1 MMSPGLS
8 TEQRQALELLASDPH
23 GAGEEL
29 LVVAHGFDSDMIAG
43 LVRSGFA
50 TANREIM
57 KAGGKTI
64 EFVRITITD
73 AGRRAIEGSRVAQLI
88 IEGPRHLSNRTS
100 LARLEIFAYG
110 HIRTRAM
117 QKKGGA
123 IRSLARPR
131 REKNGPLV

>member
-8 TEQRQALELLASDPH
+8 TEQRQALELLASDPN
-23 GAGEEL
+23 GAGEDL
-29 LVVAHGFDSDMIAG
+29 HGFDSDMIAG
-43 LVRSGFA
+43 LVRCGFA

>member
-1 MMSPGLS
+1 
-8 TEQRQALELLASDPH
+8 
-23 GAGEEL
+23 
-29 LVVAHGFDSDMIAG
+29 
-43 LVRSGFA
+43 
-50 TANREIM
+50 M

-73 AGRRAIEGSRVAQLI
+73 AGRRAIDGSRVARLI

-100 LARLEIFAYG
+100 LARLEIFACG

>member
-1 MMSPGLS
+1 MSPGLS

-50 TANREIM
+50 TANRETM

-73 AGRRAIEGSRVAQLI
+73 AGRRAIEGSRVAQLT
-88 IEGPRHLSNRTS
+88 IEDRSTS
-100 LARLEIFAYG
+100 L
-110 HIRTRAM
+110 T
-117 QKKGGA
+117 
-123 IRSLARPR
+123 
-131 REKNGPLV
+131 GPVWRG